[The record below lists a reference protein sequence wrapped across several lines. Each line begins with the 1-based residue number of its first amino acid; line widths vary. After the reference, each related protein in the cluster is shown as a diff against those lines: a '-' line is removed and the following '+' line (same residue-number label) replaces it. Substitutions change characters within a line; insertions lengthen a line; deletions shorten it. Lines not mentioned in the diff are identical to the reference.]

1 MMRYNTIIL
10 CVIVEVGDMR
20 RSGRIAA
27 GLFLAAMLFAAGC
40 GAAASEPAAPLPPA
54 PSAPLPDGIP
64 EPVRRALARTEERRG
79 RTELIAVSVTPS
91 GEGLAVLLCVRA
103 GEGVCA
109 RPLPLAGRAPAGG
122 INRPKRAA
130 AAGKSRRPPRCSM
143 GE

>member
-10 CVIVEVGDMR
+10 CVIVEVGDMG

-40 GAAASEPAAPLPPA
+40 GAAASEPAVPLPPA
-54 PSAPLPDGIP
+54 PSAPLPDEIP

-79 RTELIAVSVTPS
+79 RAELIAVSVTPS

-103 GEGVCA
+103 GEGVYA
-109 RPLPLAGRAPAGG
+109 DRYLWRDGRLLEG
-122 INRPKRAA
+122 
-130 AAGKSRRPPRCSM
+130 
-143 GE
+143 